1 MKATSMENQETPDL
15 SPTNEITSQTEDS
28 SEAFGAL
35 LSQFEREHPKQ
46 ASSESGQREGFVVS
60 LTDELVIL
68 DIGLKIEGAL
78 PRADLKNNAEG
89 VLPGTKILVS
99 VKGRTEEGFYALSVT
114 KVVQPVDWAALEK
127 AFAEQALV
135 SGSVTGVVK
144 GGLSVDVGVRA
155 FMPASRSGTRD
166 VAELERLVGQEIT
179 CKIVKLDA
187 AEGDVVVD
195 RRSVLEEQ
203 AREQGQRRYAEIH
216 QGDVLTGQVRSLTPY
231 GAFIDLGGVDGLL
244 HIGDMS
250 WSRIGSPEEIVSAGQ
265 QLSVKVLKIDADN
278 QRISLGLKQLQ
289 PEPWDSVKDRYQVAQ
304 RITGTVKRLTD
315 FGAFVELEPGIEG
328 LIHVSEMSWIQ
339 KVRKPGDILK
349 LEDTV
354 EAIILS
360 IEPGERRLSLG
371 LKQALGDPWADVP
384 QRFPVGSVAE
394 GPVTRF
400 AKFGAFLQLAEGVEG
415 LIHISEITS
424 EKRLNHP
431 QEHLHVGQTVKAQVQ
446 ALDPEKRQ
454 IKLSMK
460 QLIPTDLDAFLAEH
474 TVGDVVS
481 GRIVEQGSGYA
492 KVELG
497 EGVLATCTIAAEAN
511 LEATQDGP
519 ALDLSALTSML
530 NARWK
535 GESKAAQ
542 KVEPLQVGQVRSF
555 KIAELQSDAKIIA
568 LELVR

>member
-1 MKATSMENQETPDL
+1 MANQETPDL
-15 SPTNEITSQTEDS
+15 PPSNEITSQPEES
-28 SEAFGAL
+28 SEVFEAL
-35 LSQFEREHPKQ
+35 LSQFEKEHPKQ
-46 ASSESGQREGFVVS
+46 AGSESAQREGVVVS
-60 LTDELVIL
+60 LTDDLVIL
-68 DIGLKIEGAL
+68 DIGLKVEGAL
-78 PRADLKNNAEG
+78 PRTALKNNAEDA
-89 VLPGTKILVS
+89 VPGARMLVS
-99 VKGRTEEGFYALSVT
+99 LKGRTEEGYYALSLS

-135 SGSVTGVVK
+135 VGTVTGVVK

-166 VAELERLVGQEIT
+166 AAEQERLVGQEIT

-187 AEGDVVVD
+187 ADEDVVVD

-203 AREQGQRRYAEIH
+203 AREQGQKRYAEIRP
-216 QGDVLTGQVRSLTPY
+216 GDVLIGQVRSLTPY
-231 GAFIDLGGVDGLL
+231 GAFVDLGGIDGLL
-244 HIGDMS
+244 HISDMS
-250 WSRIGSPEEIVSAGQ
+250 WSRVGSPEEIVSAGQ
-265 QLSVKVLKIDADN
+265 QLQVKVLKLDTEN

-289 PEPWDSVKDRYQVAQ
+289 PEPWDSVADKYQVAQ

-339 KVRKPGDILK
+339 KVRKPSDVLK
-349 LEDTV
+349 LEDSV
-354 EAIILS
+354 DAIILS
-360 IEPGERRLSLG
+360 IDPGEHRLSLG

-384 QRFPVGSVAE
+384 QRFPAGSVVE
-394 GPVTRF
+394 GPITRL
-400 AKFGAFLQLAEGVEG
+400 AKFGAFLKLAEGVEG

-424 EKRLNHP
+424 DRRLNHP
-431 QEHLHVGQTVKAQVQ
+431 QEELHVGQIVKTQVQ

-474 TVGDVVS
+474 KVGDVVS
-481 GRIVEQGSGYA
+481 GRIVEQGAGSA

-497 EGVLATCTIAAEAN
+497 EGVLATCTIAAGAIHEAVQN
-511 LEATQDGP
+511 EP

-542 KVEPLQVGQVRSF
+542 TVEALLVGQVRSF
-555 KIAELQSDAKIIA
+555 RIAEIHHDSKAIA
-568 LELVR
+568 LDLLK